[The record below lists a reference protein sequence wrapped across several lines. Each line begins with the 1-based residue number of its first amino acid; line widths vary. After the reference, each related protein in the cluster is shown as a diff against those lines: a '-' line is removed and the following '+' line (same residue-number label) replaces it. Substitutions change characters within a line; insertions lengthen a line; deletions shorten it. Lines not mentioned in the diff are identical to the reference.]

1 MNQSNLTP
9 SLLIQNLN
17 QQREQQ
23 FQQQQLLFNQTQ
35 RAKLPF
41 PTQRPGMLPHQPMSA
56 GNNVSGGVNAATA
69 AATANRIFQ
78 TNLISVLQQ
87 NMLNRNQLLSAMQSG
102 QSAPGMAGRAGPPSA
117 GQNGFQQSPGNV
129 MDLCQLLSMAKENS
143 KKMQQQSQQH
153 AFHQEQLRHYHQ
165 CALIERMKHQS
176 QIMNSQMQ
184 MNSMQNAVKLHRR
197 VEEIGQYNCSQCTI
211 SFVTLRELES
221 HRRMVHGVVEDL
233 ATIED
238 LNSEESSGSLNND
251 KIFECHIC
259 QKVFKRSSTLST
271 HLLIH
276 SDTRPFPCPFCG
288 KRFHQKSDMKKHTY
302 IHTGEKPHKCR
313 VCSKAFSQSSN
324 LITHMRKHAGVKP
337 FACDL
342 CDEAFQK
349 KVELRRH
356 TEAVHNVK
364 TR

>member
-176 QIMNSQMQ
+176 QIMNSQ
-184 MNSMQNAVKLHRR
+184 VTWHRPASL
-197 VEEIGQYNCSQCTI
+197 GLFGNCTFHLSASSYLPDPYI
-211 SFVTLRELES
+211 SL
-221 HRRMVHGVVEDL
+221 
-233 ATIED
+233 I
-238 LNSEESSGSLNND
+238 
-251 KIFECHIC
+251 
-259 QKVFKRSSTLST
+259 RSSAYLS
-271 HLLIH
+271 
-276 SDTRPFPCPFCG
+276 SC
-288 KRFHQKSDMKKHTY
+288 SSYY
-302 IHTGEKPHKCR
+302 I
-313 VCSKAFSQSSN
+313 N
-324 LITHMRKHAGVKP
+324 
-337 FACDL
+337 
-342 CDEAFQK
+342 
-349 KVELRRH
+349 
-356 TEAVHNVK
+356 
-364 TR
+364 